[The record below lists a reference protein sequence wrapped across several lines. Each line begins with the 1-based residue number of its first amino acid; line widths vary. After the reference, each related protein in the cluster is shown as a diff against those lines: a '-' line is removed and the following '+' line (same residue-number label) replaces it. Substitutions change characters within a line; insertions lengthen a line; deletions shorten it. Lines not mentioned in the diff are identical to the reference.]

1 MNIAEDQA
9 VLAALEAAYPAAK
22 RLRNPLTPVSAG
34 KPTTVWGKLRK
45 ALEAHEVFGKG
56 RQVFAGA
63 HQLQLHPSMLSQYIN
78 RPLAA
83 RGPEDTLRWLHAIFS
98 VEKFV
103 SRQCAELI
111 GVKVVRDCAFANGVQ
126 LLPLG
131 NMRPSWHSNQ
141 LRYVYEGPRSFMA
154 ATPSDVA
161 GMIQKVEMTFSTDV
175 KSHRHDY
182 SAFSELALAIT
193 TATDSAP
200 VVGAAWGEY
209 EDTDFADAEFGWG
222 HMPARYEG
230 RPPRF
235 STVTLEDEHVEP
247 INRFLSLSGNVKR
260 ACANAA
266 ARLNSARRRVE
277 TGQSAIDLATA
288 FESLLATSDERTE
301 ITYRLRLRAALIL
314 ASDYE
319 GRLEVSNR
327 MRDLYAL
334 RSKIVHGDSV
344 ASSTAADRAT
354 VDWDTQNFS
363 RLLNLVIDAGRLPDL
378 KRLELTGDAA
388 EAFPS

>member
-1 MNIAEDQA
+1 MNIADDQV
-9 VLAALEAAYPAAK
+9 VLAALKAAYPAAK
-22 RLRNPLTPVSAG
+22 RLRNPLTPVSDE
-34 KPTTVWGKLRK
+34 KPATVWGKLRK

-56 RQVFAGA
+56 RHVFAGA
-63 HQLQLHPSMLSQYIN
+63 HQLQLHPSILSQYIN

-83 RGPEDTLRWLHAIFS
+83 RGPGDTLRWLHAIFS

-111 GVKVVRDCAFANGVQ
+111 GVKVVRDYAFANGVQ

-141 LRYVYEGPRSFMA
+141 LRYVYEGPRSFLA

-161 GMIQKVEMTFSTDV
+161 GMIQKVELTFSTDHN
-175 KSHRHDY
+175 SHRQDY
-182 SAFSELALAIT
+182 SAFSDLALAIT
-193 TATDSAP
+193 AAANAAP
-200 VVGAAWGEY
+200 VVGTAWGEY
-209 EDTDFADAEFGWG
+209 EDTDFADAEFGWM
-222 HMPARYEG
+222 HTPARHEG
-230 RPPRF
+230 RPPQF
-235 STVTLEDEHVEP
+235 STVTLEDDHVER
-247 INRFLSLSGNVKR
+247 INRFLSLSGKVKR
-260 ACANAA
+260 ACVTAA
-266 ARLNSARRRVE
+266 ACLNSARRRVE
-277 TGQSAIDLATA
+277 AGQSAIDLATA
-288 FESLLATSDERTE
+288 FESLLATGDERTE

-327 MRDLYAL
+327 IRDLYGL

-344 ASSTAADRAT
+344 ASSTTADRST
-354 VDWDTQNFS
+354 VEWGTQNFS
-363 RLLNLVIDAGRLPDL
+363 RLLNLVISEGRLPDL
-378 KRLELTGDAA
+378 KRLELTGDTG

>member
-1 MNIAEDQA
+1 MHVADDEA
-9 VLAALEAAYPAAK
+9 VLAALRAAYSAAK
-22 RLRNPLTPVSAG
+22 RLRKPFATVSPEKSG
-34 KPTTVWGKLRK
+34 TVWNKLRK

-56 RQVFAGA
+56 RHVFAGA
-63 HQLQLHPSMLSQYIN
+63 HQLQLHPSMLSRFIN

-83 RGPEDTLRWLHAIFS
+83 RGPEDTLRWLRAIFS

-111 GVKVVRDCAFANGVQ
+111 GVKVDREFAFSNGLQ
-126 LLPLG
+126 LLPLE

-141 LRYVYEGPRSFMA
+141 LRYVYDGPRSFLA

-161 GMIQKVEMTFSTDV
+161 GMIQKVELSFSTDHNA
-175 KSHRHDY
+175 HRHDY
-182 SAFSELALAIT
+182 SVFSDLALAIT
-193 TATDSAP
+193 AATDAAP

-209 EDTDFADAEFGWG
+209 EDTDFADAEFGWV
-222 HMPARYEG
+222 HTPARYEG
-230 RPPRF
+230 RPPEF
-235 STVTLEDEHVEP
+235 FTITLEDHHVEL
-247 INRFLSLSGNVKR
+247 INRFLSLSGKVRR
-260 ACANAA
+260 ACVTAA
-266 ARLNSARRRVE
+266 GRLNSARRRVE
-277 TGQSAIDLATA
+277 AGQSAIDLATA

-319 GRLEVSNR
+319 GRQEVANR
-327 MRDLYAL
+327 IRDLYAL

-344 ASSTAADRAT
+344 ASSTAPDRAT
-354 VDWDTQNFS
+354 VEWGTQNFS
-363 RLLNLVIDAGRLPDL
+363 RLLNLVIGEGRLPDL